1 MNPRPPFADEL
12 THEQELA
19 AFERLKPRL
28 NEVWDVIS
36 AREDLPATSIVVPSF
51 TLDQEELTKLE
62 GAAFYEER
70 LLFLLI
76 RLRNPRAHVT
86 YVTSQPVHPLILDYY
101 LHLLA
106 GVPASHARAR
116 LRISSNGSP
125 LAISVVNSVDSG
137 IGPHAATSRSIAAFA
152 SSTISLAA
160 STGTVGRASIT

>member
-12 THEQELA
+12 TREQELA

-36 AREDLPATSIVVPSF
+36 AQEDLPATSIVVPSF
-51 TLDQEELTKLE
+51 TLDQEELTKLA

-86 YVTSQPVHPLILDYY
+86 YVTSRYTLFGPLRY
-101 LHLLA
+101 HLERQIALRGVAPSA
-106 GVPASHARAR
+106 GRV
-116 LRISSNGSP
+116 SS
-125 LAISVVNSVDSG
+125 
-137 IGPHAATSRSIAAFA
+137 
-152 SSTISLAA
+152 
-160 STGTVGRASIT
+160 